1 MSDKIDYVPTAD
13 QLRDELRSIRDE
25 LRTDEEHDEDMS
37 LLLLGPISRN
47 GLILAITSLL
57 KDGSQ

>member
-1 MSDKIDYVPTAD
+1 MSDKIDYVPTAK
-13 QLRDELRSIRDE
+13 QLRDELCSIRDE
-25 LRTDEEHDEDMS
+25 LREDEEREEDMS
-37 LLLLGPISRN
+37 SLLLGPISRN